1 MFENFTK
8 EHQHLII
15 SIKAMAD
22 DINNGLLETRI
33 TDIDENDSLA
43 PVAHAMN
50 SVCDQL
56 ESFMKNSRK
65 VITEVANGNTE
76 VKLYTGG
83 LKGNF
88 ALTAN
93 AVDDVSQTIIEGMEA
108 KKNFDLQQSI
118 ENVGDGW
125 LHGNLTHIQNSVLAN
140 TELLKTVV
148 ENANFTAQESKKM
161 TGNISEV
168 DGVMRNLNSS
178 MQDTVSEIKNLSDNA
193 TEISE
198 TMSLIKEIA
207 ERTNL
212 LALNAAIEAARAG
225 EYGKGFAVVADE
237 VRKLAETT
245 QDSAEDITEIIEQLN
260 DSVESI
266 KQKALQS
273 QTFTEESKEKTDA
286 LEITTKELDKKAYET
301 SSVVEHASE
310 KLFVSLVQID
320 HVLFKVGAYKKVLT
334 AMYQEN
340 KLSTHDACRL
350 GKWYQTYGKEHFSKV
365 EGYAEIDKPH
375 SLVHNKAQEILDT
388 IHKTGDINQEDIIKK
403 VEQIENATLVLF
415 NDLEELIERKFKEEE

>member
-8 EHQHLII
+8 EHQHLIV

-33 TDIDENDSLA
+33 TNFDENDSLA

-50 SVCDQL
+50 NVCDQL

-65 VITEVANGNTE
+65 VITEVADGNTD
-76 VKLYTGG
+76 VKLYTSG

-93 AVDDVSQTIIEGMEA
+93 AVDGVSQTIINGMEA
-108 KKNFDLQQSI
+108 KKNFDMQQAI
-118 ENVGDGW
+118 DNVNDGW
-125 LHGNLTHIQNSVLAN
+125 LNSNLTHIQGSVLAN

-161 TGNISEV
+161 TRNIVEV
-168 DGVMRNLNSS
+168 DGVMKNLNTS
-178 MQDTVSEIKNLSDNA
+178 MQDTVNEIKNLSENA

-260 DSVESI
+260 ESVESI

-273 QTFTEESKEKTDA
+273 QTFTEESKAKTDA
-286 LEITTKELDKKAYET
+286 LETTTKELDKKAYET
-301 SSVVEHASE
+301 SNVVEHASE

-320 HVLFKVGAYKKVLT
+320 HVLFKVAAYKNVLT
-334 AMYQEN
+334 AMHEEST
-340 KLSTHDACRL
+340 LSTHETCRL
-350 GKWYQTYGKEHFSKV
+350 GHWYKDYGKEHFGDV
-365 EGYAEIDKPH
+365 EGYKEIEKPH
-375 SLVHNKAQEILDT
+375 SIVHKNAQEILDS
-388 IHKTGDINQEDIIKK
+388 IYKSGDIDQNSVIQK
-403 VEQIENATLVLF
+403 VEQIEKATLTLF
-415 NDLEELIERKFKEEE
+415 NDLEQLIETKFK

>member
-8 EHQHLII
+8 EHQHLIV

-22 DINNGLLETRI
+22 DMNEGLLETRI
-33 TDIDENDSLA
+33 TDIDETDSLA

-56 ESFMKNSRK
+56 ESYMKNSRK

-76 VKLYTGG
+76 VKLYTSG

-93 AVDDVSQTIIEGMEA
+93 AVDGVSENIISGMEA

-118 ENVGDGW
+118 ENVDDGW
-125 LHGNLTHIQNSVLAN
+125 LNNNLKHIQKSVLVN
-140 TELLKTVV
+140 TDLLKEVV
-148 ENANFTAQESKKM
+148 ENANFTAAESKKM
-161 TGNISEV
+161 TKSIAEI
-168 DGVMRNLNSS
+168 DGVMQSLNTS
-178 MQDTVSEIKNLSDNA
+178 MVDTVDEIKNLAENA
-193 TEISE
+193 AEISD

-245 QDSAEDITEIIEQLN
+245 QDSAEDITEVIDQLN
-260 DSVESI
+260 VSVDNI

-273 QTFTEESKEKTDA
+273 QTYTEETKTKTDA
-286 LEITTKELDKKAYET
+286 LDETTRELDKKANET
-301 SSVVEHASE
+301 SIVVEHASE

-320 HVLFKVGAYKKVLT
+320 HVLFKVSAYKKILT
-334 AMYQEN
+334 AMHEEN
-340 KLSTHDACRL
+340 KLSTHENCRL
-350 GKWYQTYGKEHFSKV
+350 GLWYKEYGKDHFGNV
-365 EGYAEIDKPH
+365 DGYDEIDQPH
-375 SLVHNKAQEILDT
+375 SVVHDKAQEILDI
-388 IHKTGDINQEDIIKK
+388 IHKTGEIDQAAIIKR
-403 VEQIENATLVLF
+403 VEQVESSTTILF
-415 NDLEELIERKFKEEE
+415 NDLERLIETKFK

>member
-8 EHQHLII
+8 EHQHLIV

-33 TDIDENDSLA
+33 TNFDEDDSLA

-65 VITEVANGNTE
+65 VITEVAGGNTD

-93 AVDDVSQTIIEGMEA
+93 AVDNVSQTIIDGMEA
-108 KKNFDLQQSI
+108 KKNFDMQQAI
-118 ENVGDGW
+118 DNVGDGW
-125 LHGNLTHIQNSVLAN
+125 LNSNLSHIQNSVLAN

-161 TGNISEV
+161 TTNIVEV
-168 DGVMRNLNSS
+168 DGVMQNLNIS
-178 MQDTVSEIKNLSDNA
+178 MQDTVNEIKNLSDNA

-260 DSVESI
+260 ESVESI

-273 QTFTEESKEKTDA
+273 QTFTEESKTKTDA
-286 LEITTKELDKKAYET
+286 LETTTKELDKKAYET

-334 AMYQEN
+334 AMHEDTT
-340 KLSTHDACRL
+340 LSTHDTCRL
-350 GKWYQTYGKEHFSKV
+350 GKWYKTYGKDHFSNV
-365 EGYAEIDKPH
+365 DGYSEIEKPH
-375 SLVHNKAQEILDT
+375 SIVHGKAQEILDS
-388 IHKTGDINQEDIIKK
+388 IFKSGDIDQKSVIHK
-403 VEQIENATLVLF
+403 VEQIEKATLTLF
-415 NDLEELIERKFKEEE
+415 NDLEQLIETKFK